1 MERSALAACTHQAC
15 ALQAWSA
22 DAAGSLACTGHQPLR
37 HGTPAEV
44 KTHRCCRWEAA
55 RPWPG
60 RQAGLAPGPP
70 CRGLSRS
77 GAGAGGG
84 AGARVLQVER
94 RERVGRG
101 GRMAVALRERAQL
114 RQPLRDRAREA
125 VLARDVRGQDHVP
138 ARARALGPRSCASA
152 TAQEPASLDSH
163 TLASGAVRTQQCPSI
178 CGASL
183 PSTPCG
189 RMLGGRAGAAAAG
202 CCGACGP
209 AAARCGRRS
218 RPAPA

>member
-1 MERSALAACTHQAC
+1 MHIAGLVCRCGR
-15 ALQAWSA
+15 
-22 DAAGSLACTGHQPLR
+22 AAGVHRRIASLTWDAGRRGDAQVLQVGGCASTAGEPS
-37 HGTPAEV
+37 
-44 KTHRCCRWEAA
+44 
-55 RPWPG
+55 RPGMAW
-60 RQAGLAPGPP
+60 LPGPP
-70 CRGLSRS
+70 CRGLSHS